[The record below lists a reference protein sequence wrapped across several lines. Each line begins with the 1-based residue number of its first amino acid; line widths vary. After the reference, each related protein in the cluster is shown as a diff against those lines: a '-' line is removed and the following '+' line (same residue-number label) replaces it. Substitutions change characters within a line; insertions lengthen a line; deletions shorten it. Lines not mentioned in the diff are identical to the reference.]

1 MTSLSHIDTAAFDAA
16 LSACGF
22 AAAPRVALAVSGGG
36 DSMALAVLCAALLLP
51 RGVILK
57 AYTVDH
63 GLRKEARAEAEAAGA
78 QLAALGIAHE
88 ILMWE
93 GDKPQTHVQER
104 ARAARYALLQDAC
117 RRDGFD
123 ILLTAHQAEDQM
135 ETFWMRLAHG
145 SGIDGLCGIAP
156 VRVLDG
162 GLRLARPLLGF
173 GRAALRDICT
183 AAGVTWAEDP
193 SNENEKYLRVRL
205 RGFEE
210 MLAAEGLSPQRLSQ
224 VLQKLDDARVAL
236 EGAADEKFAQ
246 AVTLYPEGYAALDV
260 SALASLPADI
270 ARRVLSR
277 LLTMLAPADYPP
289 PFEMLTTLLRDM
301 AQTEFTGRT
310 AFGCEFAPQGT
321 GAVLVLREHAALPPP
336 VLLDGTDTLYWD
348 GRFVFSG
355 LAAYAGM
362 TLAPLGVDGTA
373 QLRRLL
379 DGAARTRF
387 ETLPGKLRAGLP
399 AIWQSGDKGGAALVA
414 VPHLD
419 WRAAEM
425 MDAVQVSC
433 VFAHAGREVAS

>member
-16 LSACGF
+16 LSACGL
-22 AAAPRVALAVSGGG
+22 ASAPRVALAVSGGG

-63 GLRKEARAEAEAAGA
+63 GLRVAARGEAEAAGV

-88 ILMWE
+88 ILTWE

-104 ARAARYALLQDAC
+104 ARTARYALLQKAC

-260 SALASLPADI
+260 SALASLSADI

-321 GAVLVLREHAALPPP
+321 GAVLVLREYAALPPP
-336 VLLDGTDTLYWD
+336 MLLDGTDTLYWD

-379 DGAARTRF
+379 DGAARARF
-387 ETLPGKLRAGLP
+387 ESLPGKLRACLP
-399 AIWQSGDKGGAALVA
+399 AIWQSSDKGGAALVA

-425 MDAVQVSC
+425 DAVQVSC

>member
-1 MTSLSHIDTAAFDAA
+1 MTSLHHIDTAAFDAA
-16 LSACGF
+16 LSACGL
-22 AAAPRVALAVSGGG
+22 ADAPRVALAISGGG

-51 RGVILK
+51 RGAVLK

-63 GLRKEARAEAEAAGA
+63 GLRPEARAEAAAAGA
-78 QLAALGIAHE
+78 QLATLGIAHE
-88 ILMWE
+88 ILTWE

-173 GRAALRDICT
+173 GRTALRDVCT

-210 MLAAEGLSPQRLSQ
+210 MLAAEGLSPQRLAQ
-224 VLQKLDDARVAL
+224 VLQKLDDARAAL
-236 EGAADEKFAQ
+236 DWAADEKFAQ

-260 SALASLPADI
+260 SVLASLPADI

-289 PFEMLTTLLRDM
+289 PFEMLSTLLRDM
-301 AQTEFTGRT
+301 AQAGFTGRT
-310 AFGCEFAPQGT
+310 AFGCELAPQST
-321 GAVLVLREHAALPPP
+321 GVVLVLREYAALPPP
-336 VLLDGTDTLYWD
+336 LLLDGADTLYWD
-348 GRFVFSG
+348 GRFAFSG

-362 TLAPLGVDGTA
+362 TLAPLGADGTA

-379 DGAARTRF
+379 AADTRARF
-387 ETLPGKLRAGLP
+387 DALPGKIRASLP
-399 AIWQSGDKGGAALVA
+399 ALWREDGQGAQVPAA

-419 WRAAEM
+419 WAAAGME
-425 MDAVQVSC
+425 AVQVSC
-433 VFAHAGREVAS
+433 TFVRGVVFP